1 MIAEES
7 LQRASVTVNAL
18 AQAVRHGST
27 RLASVPGLIKQVIE
41 EDLWHERQLPRSSI
55 IEHYASF
62 AAFIADGLGTTLP
75 QLQDLCRR
83 DRGAL
88 DAIDQVTQNPHG
100 VNVNMDVDNVH
111 IPKPDGNSSAATLRR
126 LRKARPDIHKRVLA
140 GELSPNAGAI
150 EAGFRQR
157 KHQIDHDPIKAAKQ
171 LRRYFTETELHEL
184 SKALE

>member
-88 DAIDQVTQNPHG
+88 DAIDQVTQNPPSIHRG
-100 VNVNMDVDNVH
+100 AFNNVKGTDAPV
-111 IPKPDGNSSAATLRR
+111 GNSSAYA
-126 LRKARPDIHKRVLA
+126 LRKLRKDRPDIHKRVLA

-184 SKALE
+184 RKALE